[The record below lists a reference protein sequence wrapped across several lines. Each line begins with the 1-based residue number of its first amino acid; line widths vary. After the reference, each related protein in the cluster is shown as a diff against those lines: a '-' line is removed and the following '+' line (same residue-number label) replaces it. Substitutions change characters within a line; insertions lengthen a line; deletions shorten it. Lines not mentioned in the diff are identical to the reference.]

1 MIMIK
6 GYVTGKVNV
15 RNRPDEKLLDSSLIG
30 SIATNGTFEGSR
42 FVPDASGKNWIK
54 LTKINGVSI
63 NDERYIAAYISTVQ
77 YTIVPDV
84 TNPPAEDLGIPEKVT
99 TIEEFRLS
107 DGSIKKRTVVWDNPQ
122 IIEE

>member
-1 MIMIK
+1 MIK
-6 GYVTGKVNV
+6 GYVTSTVNI
-15 RNRPDEKLLDSSLIG
+15 RNRPDEKLLSSTLIG
-30 SIATNGTFEGSR
+30 SIGANGTFEGSGL
-42 FVPDASGKNWIK
+42 VPDGIGKNWIK
-54 LTKINGVSI
+54 LTKVNGVAV
-63 NDERYIAAYISTVQ
+63 NDDRYIASYISKVQ

>member
-1 MIMIK
+1 MIK

-15 RNRPDEKLLDSSLIG
+15 RNRPDEKLLYSSLIG
-30 SIATNGTFEGSR
+30 SIATNGTFEGSS

-107 DGSIKKRTVVWDNPQ
+107 DGSIKKRTVVWDSPQ

>member
-1 MIMIK
+1 MIK